1 MCPVSSGRPFT
12 LLPRVIQSLVSGA
25 ILSAFVPRAHVW
37 RALLDAEEA
46 SEILAPAASVERL
59 LGLVANMSSATVDA
73 PRSLP
78 QHLAER
84 LQKIAQRHEGEVPLH
99 GRLFAQWLHHAF
111 PNECPFPYITEAAV
125 LSPAHWENGKAT
137 VSTSQ
142 RAELAAAHVMVE
154 ANLNLSWSEEE
165 VVVVQDLPKAN
176 GGVRVLMQLALL
188 VGLFHATLRNC
199 QVLTRRGD
207 KDKSKVSFDLP
218 F

>member
-25 ILSAFVPRAHVW
+25 ISSAFVPRAHVW

-84 LQKIAQRHEGEVPLH
+84 LQKIAQRHEGEACAGWSFSPFWLGPVY
-99 GRLFAQWLHHAF
+99 RAQIKHA
-111 PNECPFPYITEAAV
+111 
-125 LSPAHWENGKAT
+125 G
-137 VSTSQ
+137 
-142 RAELAAAHVMVE
+142 
-154 ANLNLSWSEEE
+154 
-165 VVVVQDLPKAN
+165 
-176 GGVRVLMQLALL
+176 
-188 VGLFHATLRNC
+188 
-199 QVLTRRGD
+199 
-207 KDKSKVSFDLP
+207 
-218 F
+218 